1 MRYRGRHIDPV
12 SLWENYVEFPS
23 NMKVDENDVYF
34 PKVVC
39 PNPTHDTM
47 KRHFQINARDGLV
60 HCFASCGISGTFDK
74 AISIIEG
81 CNEREARKI
90 ILKHQRSG
98 KSIRPRKKNVGASRS
113 TTPISPK
120 LLRYDTFVPQS
131 GYEYLQSRRISA
143 DSIAEWRIGWDADE
157 KRIVIPAADEN
168 GHDRFL
174 IKRAVFERQNPKY
187 LYYPEKETTGWGKTD
202 VLFGAC
208 GIDLG
213 MIQSVGLALVEGS
226 LDVINLSELDLR
238 IAGGILGTGISEQ
251 QRRIIARIN
260 PPRIYLMF
268 DKDTAGITNIIKA
281 TNMLRKYPLFVCRW
295 PKGGATDPGE
305 IRTQKEALRIIKR
318 AVPAF
323 RFLADSGLSPNV
335 IRPKGAIS
343 LG

>member
-1 MRYRGRHIDPV
+1 MRYRGRNIDPI
-12 SLWENYVEFPS
+12 SLWENYVEFPP
-23 NMKVDENDVYF
+23 NMKVDENDTYL

-39 PNPTHDTM
+39 PNPDHDTL
-47 KRHFQINARDGLV
+47 KRHFQINVRDGLV
-60 HCFASCGISGTFDK
+60 HCFADCGISGTFEK
-74 AISIIEG
+74 AISKIEG
-81 CNEREARKI
+81 CNEREVRKI

-98 KSIRPRKKNVGASRS
+98 KPILRKKSDSESR
-113 TTPISPK
+113 PAKAISPK
-120 LLRYDTFVPQS
+120 LLRYDTYIPQA
-131 GYEYLQSRRISA
+131 GLEYLQTRRLSERSIS
-143 DSIAEWRIGWDADE
+143 EWRIGWDSEE

-174 IKRAVFERQNPKY
+174 IKRAVLERQHPKY

-213 MIQSVGLALVEGS
+213 MIESLGLALVEGS
-226 LDVINLSELDLR
+226 LDVINLSALDLR

-268 DKDTAGITNIIKA
+268 DKDVAGITNIVKA

-305 IRTQKEALRIIKR
+305 IRTKKEALRIFDR

-323 RFLADSGLSPNV
+323 RFLADSGLSLNV
-335 IRPKGAIS
+335 TRPKGAIS
-343 LG
+343 VG